1 MSSHMIILSYV
12 FFFSL
17 EFKEPASHG
26 CLYLRKE
33 RGMLITPG
41 M

>member
-12 FFFSL
+12 FFSL